1 MDFYHQDANFHKKYN
16 LLMED
21 KYKITR
27 IEKEFQ
33 TLNSAE
39 ENSHLVVISNYY
51 RFIILLFI
59 TILLIFVFI
68 RYINAPDNVTTNG
81 YNDLFFIFSVI
92 LLYFSFYKI
101 ANIYDVCI
109 FISILVIIYI
119 IVKTNMKQ

>member
-1 MDFYHQDANFHKKYN
+1 MNFTHQDAIFHKKYN
-16 LLMED
+16 LLIED
-21 KYKITR
+21 KDKMAR

-39 ENSHLVVISNYY
+39 EDSHLVATSNYY

-59 TILLIFVFI
+59 TILLILVFI
-68 RYINAPDNVTTNG
+68 RYINTPDNERING
-81 YNDLFFIFSVI
+81 YNDFFFIFSVI

-109 FISILVIIYI
+109 FLSILVIIYI